1 MTEIKFIQGIW
12 WLPEEY
18 PVKKVAGTLTIDVK
32 SEMALDT
39 IGTLG
44 NLSPYDYLTDKI
56 MQFSVIWGIASDSKP
71 VSIFSCIGDITL
83 NTACPFATCHYKT
96 SVVAVGKH
104 ISSWDELGNYDV
116 QVKIDELPYWFRPN
130 VIKCLK
136 DNNRLT
142 LSVDP
147 EKANS
152 TSVKLDETCELVLE
166 GVANIKNDNFGLQHV
181 IEETTLLRFIFSD
194 NISPQDAKRRVFAF
208 EQFMSFAALSK
219 IESNTFALIDKDV
232 QLHQQG
238 SNQIVIYDHKS
249 LNGKISN
256 RFSEY
261 LFNYNTI
268 KESFPDVIRK
278 WYAEDKLVPV
288 RAHLIDSINHKG
300 VFTPNDFLIV
310 IQAIEGYYFRFV
322 KPKNELSSL
331 LNELREEFQD
341 IDILELTDQDI
352 KFIRDSRHY
361 YSHLLP
367 EGKKKFVAYYR
378 DLYNLNHKLRK
389 LLLCCILR
397 LVGFDNSKI
406 NTICAKSDN
415 SFLRMLNGKVRL
427 KIEEEP
433 KELKG
438 KIHSITEISESEPE

>member
-1 MTEIKFIQGIW
+1 MTEMKFIQGIW
-12 WLPEEY
+12 WLPEY
-18 PVKKVAGTLTIDVK
+18 PDKKVAGTLTIDVK

-39 IGTLG
+39 IDTLG

-56 MQFSVIWGIASDSKP
+56 MQFSVIWGVASDSKP

-83 NTACPFATCHYKT
+83 NTACSFATCHYKT

-104 ISSWDELGNYDV
+104 ISSLDELGNYDV
-116 QVKIDELPYWFRPN
+116 EVKIDELPYWFRPN
-130 VIKCLK
+130 VIECLQ

-142 LSVDP
+142 LSVDL
-147 EKANS
+147 EKANC
-152 TSVKLDETCELVLE
+152 TSVKLDETCELVLQ
-166 GVANIKNDNFGLQHV
+166 GVAKIKNSGMQHV
-181 IEETTLLRFIFSD
+181 IEETTLLRFIFAD
-194 NISPQDAKRRVFAF
+194 KISPQDAKRRVFAF

-232 QLHQQG
+232 QLYQQE
-238 SNQIVIYDHKS
+238 SNKIVIYDHKS
-249 LNGKISN
+249 LNSKVSN

-268 KESFPDVIRK
+268 KESFSDVIRK

-288 RAHLIDSINHKG
+288 ISHLIDSINHKG

-310 IQAIEGYYFRFV
+310 LQAIEGYYFRFI
-322 KPKNELSSL
+322 KPNNGLSFIL
-331 LNELREEFQD
+331 KELRDEFHD

-367 EGKKKFVAYYR
+367 EGKKEFVAYYK

-406 NTICAKSDN
+406 NTICANSHN

-427 KIEEEP
+427 KMEEEP
-433 KELKG
+433 NELKG
-438 KIHSITEISESEPE
+438 KIISITEISESEPE